1 MILSEGESKRLECLK
16 QMLPI
21 RDALEVVSGKWKIL
35 ILTSLMHGNQR
46 FTEIQ
51 RSIPN
56 INPKVLSKELK
67 DLEEHQL
74 IKRIVHDDYPV
85 FIEYIATEYAQSLR
99 KVMQELHTWG
109 VNHHKKLFSNQGS
122 SQHSETSAS

>member
-1 MILSEGESKRLECLK
+1 MILSEGENRRIECLK

-85 FIEYIATEYAQSLR
+85 FIEYVATEYAQSLR

-109 VNHHKKLFSNQGS
+109 VNHQKKLFSSQDS
-122 SQHSETSAS
+122 FQHSGTSAR

>member
-1 MILSEGESKRLECLK
+1 
-16 QMLPI
+16 MLPI

-74 IKRIVHDDYPV
+74 IQRIVHDDDPV
-85 FIEYIATEYAQSLR
+85 FIEYLATDYARTLK
-99 KVMQELHTWG
+99 KVMLELHTWG
-109 VNHHKKLFSNQGS
+109 VNHHKKLFSS
-122 SQHSETSAS
+122 

>member
-1 MILSEGESKRLECLK
+1 MILTEGDSKQVACLA

-35 ILTSLMHGNQR
+35 ILTSIMHGNRR
-46 FTEIQ
+46 FTEIA

-56 INPKVLSKELK
+56 LNPKVLAKELK

-74 IKRIVHDDYPV
+74 VARIVRDDYPV
-85 FIEYIATEYAQSLR
+85 SIEYVATEYSHSL
-99 KVMQELHTWG
+99 KKLMLELHAWG
-109 VNHHKKLFSNQGS
+109 VNHHKQLFGK
-122 SQHSETSAS
+122 

>member
-1 MILSEGESKRLECLK
+1 MMLTVGDDKQVACLA

-21 RDALEVVSGKWKIL
+21 QDALEVVSGKWKIL
-35 ILTSLMHGNQR
+35 ILTSIMHGNHR

-51 RSIPN
+51 RSLPK

-74 IKRIVHDDYPV
+74 VKRIIHDEHPV
-85 FIEYIATEYAQSLR
+85 LIEYTATAYSHSL
-99 KVMQELHTWG
+99 KQVMRALHAWG
-109 VNHHKKLFSNQGS
+109 VGHQKQLFGK
-122 SQHSETSAS
+122 

>member
-85 FIEYIATEYAQSLR
+85 FIEYVATEYAQSLR
-99 KVMQELHTWG
+99 NVMQELHAWG
-109 VNHHKKLFSNQGS
+109 VNHHKKLFNSQGS
-122 SQHSETSAS
+122 SQHSETSAR

>member
-122 SQHSETSAS
+122 SQHSETSG